1 MNKGSIYTTLTG
13 ETYSLADLDKEERRL
28 VDELVVKARSVTNWT
43 DYANYYMQT
52 VGDFY
57 KTRGRSRRDVITLP
71 VWKIAQDLK
80 GRLMIRAGEALP
92 PDYRDSLGSLIRT
105 EFPTQRAFCEA
116 TGLSEDLVSHVL
128 AKRKHL
134 AIDTLS
140 DALDRIGY
148 RLQIVPSGEKA

>member
-1 MNKGSIYTTLTG
+1 MIKGSLYTTLNG
-13 ETYSLADLDKEERRL
+13 EAFSLADLDADERRL
-28 VDELVVKARSVTNWT
+28 VNEVVAKAKSVSDWT
-43 DYANYYMQT
+43 DYANYFMRA

-57 KTRGRSRRDVITLP
+57 QARGLTRRAIVALP

-80 GRLMIRAGEALP
+80 GRLMVRAGEAVP
-92 PDYRDSLGSLIRT
+92 PDYRDRLEALIRS
-105 EFPTQRAFCEA
+105 EFPTQKAFCEA

-140 DALDRIGY
+140 GALERIGY
-148 RLQIVPSGEKA
+148 RLQIVPIEKA